1 MVFRAELEEL
11 CAKRCWHW
19 KNCVSSAPGTVG
31 ANQLHHTWIRLLVTK
46 CQGKI
51 QKLVAVLVLLPD
63 PLTFLFYL
71 GIFLV
76 VNWFVRFFSVPLR
89 YPQVFFGF

>member
-11 CAKRCWHW
+11 CAKCSWHRGCEPAPSHLDPLVSYQMSR
-19 KNCVSSAPGTVG
+19 KNTET
-31 ANQLHHTWIRLLVTK
+31 L
-46 CQGKI
+46 
-51 QKLVAVLVLLPD
+51 AVLVLLPD

-76 VNWFVRFFSVPLR
+76 VNWFVCFFSVPSR